1 MLLVVCRPVILVA
14 FGLDSKSSPTAMF
27 APLQQPILVDS
38 IDPANTLLLP
48 CSCHPNFRPTP
59 SSGMTWVNRQLGWS
73 KSIQS
78 LQQKLVAKSYKVKLA
93 LSPVLVMISCAGPS
107 QGPRA
112 IPGLLISLQHHQRQA
127 PAAHGHG
134 IVSA

>member
-38 IDPANTLLLP
+38 IDPANTLLFP

-59 SSGMTWVNRQLGWS
+59 SSGMNLG
-73 KSIQS
+73 KPAIGMV
-78 LQQKLVAKSYKVKLA
+78 KKHPKLA
-93 LSPVLVMISCAGPS
+93 AKTGGKVI
-107 QGPRA
+107 
-112 IPGLLISLQHHQRQA
+112 
-127 PAAHGHG
+127 
-134 IVSA
+134 